1 MKSATLKKI
10 FNIVS
15 TVIVAI
21 VVLIAVFLMGSRL
34 VGLNVYNVISGSME
48 PTYSVGDLI
57 YVKSIDYEDVA
68 EKVLHK
74 SKDIVTLDKAHLN
87 IKLSE
92 LKLSVASWV
101 FVTIASGDLEIFVET
116 GNHQYLL
123 IKLR

>member
-1 MKSATLKKI
+1 MICKSLE
-10 FNIVS
+10 
-15 TVIVAI
+15 
-21 VVLIAVFLMGSRL
+21 VLRKLCIH
-34 VGLNVYNVISGSME
+34 
-48 PTYSVGDLI
+48 
-57 YVKSIDYEDVA
+57 YVLEDVA

-74 SKDIVTLDKAHLN
+74 GKDIVTLDKAHLN
-87 IKLSE
+87 IKLSK